1 MVQEFR
7 RNSQALVNL
16 ALSDVTTI
24 WDALDLSDGVT
35 VRYAL
40 EDFLPDLVEDYG
52 QAGAVLAAEFYEDLR
67 EVSEVPG
74 RFTAISQPPPPP
86 AAVQAS
92 SRWAI
97 GPLFLGDK
105 ASPTDALTLLSGV
118 AQRQIMQAGRDTL
131 FKNAQKDKTRPM
143 FARVPSGTDTCKF
156 CLILA
161 SRGAVYTSER
171 DAGKGNKYHDNCW
184 CTPTLA
190 WKPED
195 LPRDYDPDALYERY
209 KNAHDPGMS
218 LQEVIR
224 NL

>member
-1 MVQEFR
+1 MVK
-7 RNSQALVNL
+7 L
-16 ALSDVTTI
+16 ALEDVETV
-24 WDALDLSDGVT
+24 WDALDLSDGLT

-40 EDFLPDLVEDYG
+40 EDFLPDLVQDYG
-52 QAGAVLAAEFYEDLR
+52 QAGAVLAAEFYEELR

-74 RFTAISQPPPPP
+74 RFTALSSEPPVPE
-86 AAVQAS
+86 AVKTS
-92 SRWAI
+92 SRFAI
-97 GPLFLGDK
+97 GPLFQGEN
-105 ASPTDALTLLSGV
+105 ASPQDALTLLTGIT
-118 AQRQIMQAGRDTL
+118 QRHIMQAGRDTL
-131 FKNAQKDKTRPM
+131 FKNAQRDKTRPR

-161 SRGAVYTSER
+161 SRGAIYTSER

-184 CTPTLA
+184 CVPTLA
-190 WKPED
+190 WKPSD

-209 KNAHDPGMS
+209 KAAHNPGMS